1 MRAYRAPGRVN
12 LIGEHTDYNL
22 GFVLPLAIDRD
33 CVVQTTSRA
42 DRLLELT
49 SKQLGDSRTFSL
61 DDLPTQRQGHWT
73 DYCLGV
79 AHELLA
85 AGYPLSGA
93 DLAIDSRVPTGA
105 GLSSSAALE
114 VSTALALLDGRPIE
128 GLELAKLCQ
137 RAEIAFVGLPCGIM
151 DQAIAVLAQPNAALL
166 IDCRSLE
173 TKPVPLPEG
182 LAIIVTDS
190 GVKHALA
197 TSAYATR
204 VEECRSAALDA
215 GVASLRDA
223 RPDQVALNPRGRHVV
238 SENQRVLD
246 FLEAATTGDVVEMG
260 RLFTASH
267 RSLQH
272 DYEVSCEELD
282 FLVDTALLLPGTL
295 GSRMT
300 GGGFG
305 GCTVTLV
312 REVLAEQFMH
322 AIAVQY
328 ESRYGRRPL
337 AFRAL
342 PSAGAGCVITNVI

>member
-1 MRAYRAPGRVN
+1 MSAFRAPGRIN

-33 CVVQTTSRA
+33 CVVIRTSRP
-42 DRLLELT
+42 DHQLQLH
-49 SKQLGDSRTFSL
+49 SKQLNETRTFSL
-61 DDLPTQRQGHWT
+61 TGLPVSRAGDWT
-73 DYCLGV
+73 DYCVGV
-79 AHELLA
+79 ARELLA
-85 AGYPLSGA
+85 AGYSISGVE
-93 DLAIDSRVPTGA
+93 LQIDSQVPAGA

-114 VSTALALLDGRPIE
+114 VSTALALLDGTPIA

-137 RAEIAFVGLPCGIM
+137 RAETNFVGLPCGIM
-151 DQAIAVLAQPNAALL
+151 DQAIAVFAQPGTALL
-166 IDCRSLE
+166 IDCCSLE
-173 TKPVPLPEG
+173 TKPVRLPDG
-182 LAIIVTDS
+182 IAIIVTDS

-197 TSAYATR
+197 SSAYATR
-204 VEECRSAALDA
+204 VAECQRAALHA

-223 RPDQVALNPRGRHVV
+223 KLDQVALDPRGRHIV

-246 FLEAATTGDVVEMG
+246 FLVAAEASDLVEMG
-260 RLFTASH
+260 RLLTASH

-272 DYEVSCEELD
+272 DYAVSCDELD
-282 FLVDTALLLPGTL
+282 FLVDTALMLPGVL

-312 REVLAEQFMH
+312 YEAMAAQFSH
-322 AIAVQY
+322 AIAVRY

-337 AFRAL
+337 VFQAIA
-342 PSAGAGCVITNVI
+342 STGAGRV

>member
-1 MRAYRAPGRVN
+1 MSRYRAPGRVN

-22 GFVLPLAIDRD
+22 GYVLPLALDRD
-33 CVVQTTSRA
+33 CVVERVSRTDGQLTLTSR
-42 DRLLELT
+42 
-49 SKQLGDSRTFSL
+49 QLGETRTF
-61 DDLPTQRQGHWT
+61 DLAALPSEKAGDWT
-73 DYCLGV
+73 DYCIGV
-79 AHELLA
+79 ARELLA
-85 AGYPLSGA
+85 AGYVLSGA
-93 DLAIDSRVPTGA
+93 DLVIDSRVPAGA

-114 VSTALALLDGRPIE
+114 VSTALALLDGAAIE

-137 RAEIAFVGLPCGIM
+137 RAETGFVGLPCGIM
-151 DQAIAVLAQPNAALL
+151 DQAIAVLAQSGAALL
-166 IDCRSLE
+166 IDCCSLE

-182 LAIIVTDS
+182 AAIIVTDS

-197 TSAYATR
+197 SSAYATR
-204 VEECRSAALDA
+204 VAECQRAAFDA

-223 RPDQVALNPRGRHVV
+223 RLRQVVLNPRGRHII

-246 FLEAATTGDVVEMG
+246 FLAAASAGDLVEMG

-282 FLVDTALLLPGTL
+282 FLVDTALMLPGVL

-312 REVLAEQFMH
+312 HNVMAEQFMH

-328 ESRYGRRPL
+328 EARYGRRPVV
-337 AFRAL
+337 FRAVA
-342 PSAGAGCVITNVI
+342 SAGAGRA

>member
-1 MRAYRAPGRVN
+1 MTAYRAPGRVN

-33 CVVQTTSRA
+33 CVVHTTPRT
-42 DRLLELT
+42 DRLLQLS
-49 SKQLGDSRTFSL
+49 SKQFDDRRTFPL
-61 DDLPTQRQGHWT
+61 EDLPTQPQGHWT

-79 AHELLA
+79 ARELVT

-93 DLAIDSRVPTGA
+93 DLVIDSRVPTGA

-114 VSTALALLDGRPIE
+114 VSTALALLDGRPID
-128 GLELAKLCQ
+128 GLDLAKLCQ
-137 RAEIAFVGLPCGIM
+137 RAETNFVGLPCGIM

-173 TKPVPLPEG
+173 TKLVPLPDG
-182 LAIIVTDS
+182 MAIIVTDS

-204 VEECRSAALDA
+204 VAECQRAAFDS

-223 RPDQVALNPRGRHVV
+223 VLSQVILNPRGRHVV

-246 FLEAATTGDVVEMG
+246 FHAAAIAGDFAEMG
-260 RLFTASH
+260 RLLTASH

-282 FLVDTALLLPGTL
+282 FLVDTALMLPGTL

-312 REVLAEQFMH
+312 HDVLAEQFMH

-328 ESRYGRRPL
+328 ESRYGRHPL
-337 AFRAL
+337 VFRAL
-342 PSAGAGCVITNVI
+342 PSAGAGRV